1 MAEKY
6 MKEKVQKIIEELR
19 PGIQMDGGDLEL
31 VEVTDEGIVKVR
43 LHGACAHCP
52 MSSITLKHYV
62 ERRIQ
67 KDIPEIKSVE
77 AV

>member
-1 MAEKY
+1 

-19 PGIQMDGGDLEL
+19 PSIQMDGGDLEL
-31 VEVTDEGIVKVR
+31 VEVTEDGIVKVR
-43 LHGACAHCP
+43 LHGACSHCP
-52 MSSITLKHYV
+52 MSSLTLKHYV

-77 AV
+77 AVS